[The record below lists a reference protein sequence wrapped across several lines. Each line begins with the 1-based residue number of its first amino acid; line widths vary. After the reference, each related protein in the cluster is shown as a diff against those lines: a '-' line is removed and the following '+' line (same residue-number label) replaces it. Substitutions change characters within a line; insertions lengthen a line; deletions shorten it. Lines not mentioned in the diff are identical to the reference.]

1 MKYGLR
7 RESRR
12 GLVAENEMIGTLDWF
27 PRLIKNGACIE
38 VPGPI
43 MATTSLFFIK
53 YKATELRLFT
63 VCIISVMHL
72 NSVLK
77 NIFIFI

>member
-53 YKATELRLFT
+53 YKAEAAAPTT
-63 VCIISVMHL
+63 VCLESRTLRTIL
-72 NSVLK
+72 VLK
-77 NIFIFI
+77 PL